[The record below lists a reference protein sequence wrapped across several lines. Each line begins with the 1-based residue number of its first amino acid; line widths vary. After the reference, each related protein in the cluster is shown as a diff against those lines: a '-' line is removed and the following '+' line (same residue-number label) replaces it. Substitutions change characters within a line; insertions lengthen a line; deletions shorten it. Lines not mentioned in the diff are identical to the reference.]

1 MARLGSRS
9 KPEGLGRYR
18 VLRPAGQGIL
28 SQVEAESLTIAELI
42 KVAETYALLAVAEA
56 LQFSLGQDWPAGPLL
71 TQVPPCSIGRPTVS
85 TRAATHPGLRT
96 PNLSPPPSPPTPS

>member
-1 MARLGSRS
+1 MSPKIITEGAVSSVQIKGSQDQHTGGLINTVARLGSRS

-56 LQFSLGQDWPAGPLL
+56 LQFSLGQDWPAAR
-71 TQVPPCSIGRPTVS
+71 C
-85 TRAATHPGLRT
+85 
-96 PNLSPPPSPPTPS
+96 